1 MRDFKSRIFCMLRKL
16 NFHIALLFLCFLL
29 QMNIHAQRRD
39 SLQRDYTHDMHFV
52 SAFLPS
58 CMIACGTAVTFSPEW
73 SSVNLAVK
81 DWTQEKVHL
90 TTAVDNYLQ
99 WTPMA
104 SVYVLNV
111 CGMRGVHHYVDLTA
125 ISALSYLLGWGVNT
139 GIKYGVQIKRPDGT
153 GRNSF
158 PSGHT
163 MTAFVGA
170 EIMRREFG
178 REHPWIAVGGYT
190 AAAATGF
197 LRMSNNRHWMSD
209 VLAGAGIGML
219 STSLVYWAYPYLRSF
234 LTSSGRCK
242 GYVFC
247 DGQGMQLGATLQ
259 LSKAVQYQPAALPD
273 FSFTDSQGRGNTE
286 GGVAEQEPVAQD
298 ACFLE

>member
-1 MRDFKSRIFCMLRKL
+1 MLRKL
-16 NFHIALLFLCFLL
+16 NFHIALLFSCLFL
-29 QMNIHAQRRD
+29 QVNIHAQRKD
-39 SLQRDYTHDMHFV
+39 SLPCDHTHDAHFV
-52 SAFLPS
+52 SVVLPS
-58 CMIACGTAVTFSPEW
+58 CMIAYGTVVTFFPEW
-73 SSVNLAVK
+73 SNVNLAVK
-81 DWTQEKVHL
+81 DWTQEKVRL

-104 SVYVLNV
+104 AVYALNIG
-111 CGMRGVHHYVDLTA
+111 GMKGVHHYVDLTA
-125 ISALSYLLGWGVNT
+125 LSALSYLLGWGVNT
-139 GIKYGVQIKRPDGT
+139 GIKYGSRVKRPDGT
-153 GRNSF
+153 AHNSF

-197 LRMSNNRHWMSD
+197 LRMSNNRHWMAD

-219 STSLVYWAYPYLRSF
+219 STSLVYWTYPYLRSS

-247 DGQGMQLGATLQ
+247 DGQGVQLGAVLQ
-259 LSKAVQYQPAALPD
+259 LGKTVEDQPAALPD
-273 FSFTDSQGRGNTE
+273 FGFADGQGRGNAE
-286 GGVAEQEPVAQD
+286 GGVAEQEPVAED
-298 ACFLE
+298 AGILE